1 MGKFENKFLSLLL
14 EDEFDAPGPA
24 TAPGPAPA
32 PAIDAEPTDDQQSF
46 ANALDEPD
54 HANDF
59 EDVIDSNP
67 NEQQELEDLQE
78 WITNIDEVLQY
89 LNGGISSV
97 LGKLRDDNK
106 VGTIY
111 ADVSDATKNEVLDV
125 CERLA
130 GLNQIFKNLYIEKH
144 K

>member
-14 EDEFDAPGPA
+14 EDEFDAA
-24 TAPGPAPA
+24 APSAPPA
-32 PAIDAEPTDDQQSF
+32 PAIDAEPEDDRQSF

-54 HANDF
+54 HAKDF

-67 NEQQELEDLQE
+67 NEQQELSDLQE
-78 WITNIDEVLQY
+78 WITNIDEVLKY

-106 VGTIY
+106 VGTIF